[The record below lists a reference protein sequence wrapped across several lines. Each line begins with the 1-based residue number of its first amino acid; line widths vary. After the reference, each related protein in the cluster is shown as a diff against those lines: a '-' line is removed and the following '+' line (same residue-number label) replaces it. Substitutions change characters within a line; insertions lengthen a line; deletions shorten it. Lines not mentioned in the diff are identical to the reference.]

1 MSCITFPVLLDISR
15 PFFLAHCIFP
25 PPRLKFPS
33 LVLYCMTF
41 PRTAPLKTIPFNYGC
56 PRHYLIMQIF
66 FDFDWDANKAR
77 SNFQKHG
84 VSFRLATTVF
94 RDPLALT
101 IFDNE
106 HSDDEDRW
114 VTLGN
119 AEDGH
124 LTVVVH
130 TSEEVSETE
139 LRIRI
144 ISARRA
150 EREEIR
156 DYEQTPR

>member
-1 MSCITFPVLLDISR
+1 M
-15 PFFLAHCIFP
+15 
-25 PPRLKFPS
+25 
-33 LVLYCMTF
+33 M
-41 PRTAPLKTIPFNYGC
+41 
-56 PRHYLIMQIF
+56 F

-77 SNFQKHG
+77 TNLKKHG

-101 IFDNE
+101 IFDEE
-106 HSDDEDRW
+106 HSEDEERW
-114 VTLGN
+114 VTLGQ
-119 AEDGH
+119 AENGQ
-124 LTVVVH
+124 LLVVVH
-130 TSEEVSETE
+130 TSEELSATE

-150 EREEIR
+150 DKQEAQ